1 MERLNSL
8 EEILYYEAGKRNI
21 PLTQLNEVITGS
33 NRGEIH
39 LPGHVLSNYK
49 DGTYRIYNAH
59 DDSKTK
65 DYESREEFF
74 NDTFS
79 LIEELYQ
86 SKIEKIIKDI
96 EPSIKILEE
105 SLNNLKNNNLDEES
119 LENLRKYISKLSL
132 NDELF
137 K

>member
-1 MERLNSL
+1 MS
-8 EEILYYEAGKRNI
+8 
-21 PLTQLNEVITGS
+21 
-33 NRGEIH
+33 
-39 LPGHVLSNYK
+39 GHVLSNYK

-65 DYESREEFF
+65 DYESRDEFF

-79 LIEELYQ
+79 LIEEMYQ
-86 SKIEKIIKDI
+86 SKKKKIIKDV
-96 EPSIKILEE
+96 ETTIKILEE
-105 SLNNLKNNNLDEES
+105 SLNNLKNNNSDEES

-132 NDELF
+132 NEELF